1 MRFLRYADAIATNDA
16 RGVLGRVVVALVVLP
31 LAMFAGLTQ
40 MALYY
45 TVRAAS
51 ACLPAS
57 LPACLPACLP
67 ARLPSCLPARLP

>member
-51 ACLPAS
+51 ACLPACR
-57 LPACLPACLP
+57 PACLPACLP
-67 ARLPSCLPARLP
+67 G